1 MELKYRVTLN
11 GTMLNQVP
19 QGLDK
24 LTTEFIRDNE
34 IFGIYVVSSFDLV
47 FIGDGYCLL
56 RDIQND
62 LSVCDVTILV
72 EERCRGVY
80 KTKFNGIIEVGT
92 IKINESAETATCEI
106 QDNSPLALISRNA
119 DVTIDLHS
127 DKSIYNTIITPAS
140 FGVTNLSSPTATGVY
155 AADYTTWAQAIRVCL
170 EGITGVPVN
179 VSSTFLT
186 TVPQPC
192 VYTIQYVGDLTQI
205 IDSTI
210 VVKNFQ
216 GVTQTVIANVTT
228 GNSHL
233 AEMAKRLLSSTTY
246 IANDLTGISNTLQY
260 NDDFRNFYDSSV
272 NVGTKTITVT
282 SNLPIEIISATATAL
297 IGVITIT
304 VTKTQEYSDG
314 GYNPILLNHR
324 SLKKQTGVYN
334 AYHFTTSFREL
345 MELLNHEYNVLF
357 LATYNSS
364 GEIDIRIEDYQ
375 TIANA
380 TINYTFDNVKN
391 LQIEFDEDIAS
402 KQIEVGDGQSRTLAT
417 KNYTFSTDSCGIGND
432 FDAKS
437 DFIIG
442 SVQIYQDLNSAYDDD
457 LEDRKYLLE
466 NVGATTLV
474 RWTDDNYVSL
484 GTYTGN
490 VYNLYLTNWHKIYRH
505 LNKFRN
511 NVIGVAP
518 YYDFDVFDYN
528 VNIENIALNKLF
540 RNYTF
545 DTIMTEAQFNALSDN
560 VFDRC
565 RFKKTND
572 TTYREG
578 LIKNVQY
585 NRQSG
590 LANITV
596 IGE

>member
-11 GTMLNQVP
+11 GTILNQVP

-80 KTKFNGIIEVGT
+80 KTKFNGIIEVGS

-119 DVTIDLHS
+119 DVTIDLQS
-127 DKSIYNTIITPAS
+127 DKSIYNTTITPAQ
-140 FGVTNLSSPTATGVY
+140 FFTTNLASPTATGVY
-155 AADYTTWAQAIRVCL
+155 NVDYTTWYEPIRVCL
-170 EGITGVPVN
+170 EAITGKTVN
-179 VSSTFLT
+179 VTSNYMYANS
-186 TVPQPC
+186 QPC
-192 VYTIQYVGDLTQI
+192 IYTIQYVGDLSQI
-205 IDSTI
+205 TDSTI
-210 VVKNFQ
+210 VIKNFQ
-216 GVTQTVIANVTT
+216 GVTQTVIANVNT

-233 AEMAKRLLSSTTY
+233 LEMAKRLLSSTAY

-272 NVGTKTITVT
+272 NGGTKTITVY

-297 IGVITIT
+297 VGTITIT
-304 VTKTQEYSDG
+304 VTKTQEFLDG
-314 GYNPILLNHR
+314 GNNPIFLNHR
-324 SLKKQTGVYN
+324 SLKKQSGAYN
-334 AYHFTTSFREL
+334 FVTSFKEI
-345 MELLNHEYNVLF
+345 MELFNKEYNVFF
-357 LATYNSS
+357 LATYNFS
-364 GEIDIRIEDYQ
+364 GEIDFVLEDYQ

-466 NVGATTLV
+466 SGGATTVV
-474 RWTDDNYVSL
+474 RWTNDNYVSL

-528 VNIENIALNKLF
+528 VNIQNIALNRLF

-560 VFDRC
+560 VFDKC

-585 NRQSG
+585 NRLSG